1 MGMELRISEIR
12 NEKAKLAAR
21 IIDDGDGV
29 LKENEVSVFQDKAV
43 EMGVKAKAINDVV
56 EYFSHPEE
64 LSARE
69 QRVQA
74 RQAEKDEKKAD
85 KAAEKAEKKAE
96 KAAESSKAQGIIL
109 DAIMDQG
116 NKEIEGTTGNTQTAS
131 GQDVV
136 TDKDL
141 TKRRHVKKDAKADL
155 KESGAWDDVRK
166 EWRKGRGREFFTG
179 EKSFVNSASR
189 IQSAQNDSE
198 QSVIQTTE
206 EVMKTLET
214 DKKMDLLNSLNG
226 KEVAKR
232 DANGKP
238 IEGETLKVAYKDDDG
253 NWHFDGLSQEIEH
266 IIGADLKL
274 NRDAAKDRLV
284 AEFTKLHGRLNLLT
298 GQELSK
304 EEVRELVRLCG
315 FDIEPKDWRRI
326 VAGALT
332 GGAIGAAAGASGA
345 AQYQTVVVE
354 DQLIDINNYIDV
366 SGIVDVTVD
375 TTITIAGEAIK
386 IAANMGTAAAL
397 GAIVPAII
405 GAINGL
411 KDAGQKPVVPTNF
424 SATSPKELIE
434 ELKAQDNPYA
444 EVFGTLAFAFRTQ
457 DENGNVTGWDR
468 EGFKDFLNKVAGNEN
483 ILLNKEELLGAAMGI
498 KRGEYTVQEPE
509 AVEEVVT
516 EPVAE
521 EQTID
526 IVAKEPKV
534 EKPIEFEWKHEHNW
548 HAIVAAYYP
557 ELANENL
564 SKMKPAIDAFRKGH
578 GISFSSGTPVG
589 QLTQLKPITINGIVY
604 EPKQCTEEELEK
616 AIEKYG
622 WNCGYFSANYNKP
635 ITHTAKLEVKSYN
648 DNGRIVYSGTLQDNK
663 GNITKRVSDCESADS
678 ALASLRPDANSN
690 SDINLTINIT
700 ENGQTTTKTETIK
713 KQEQ

>member
-1 MGMELRISEIR
+1 MGMELRISEIK

-56 EYFSHPEE
+56 DYFSRPEE

-116 NKEIEGTTGNTQTAS
+116 NKEIENTTGNTQTAS

-155 KESGAWDDVRK
+155 KESGAWDDKTVRK
-166 EWRKGRGREFFTG
+166 EWRDGRGREIFTG

-238 IEGETLKVAYKDDDG
+238 IEGETLKVAYKDDNG

-274 NRDAAKDRLV
+274 NRDAAKDKLV

-326 VAGALT
+326 VAGTLT

-375 TTITIAGEAIK
+375 TTITIAGETIK
-386 IAANMGTAAAL
+386 VAANMGTAAAL

-434 ELKAQDNPYA
+434 ELKAQGNPYA

-509 AVEEVVT
+509 AVEEDGHEEVCAVEITEDTPMEDKTEDITFIHHRKGGDSWAGIVT
-516 EPVAE
+516 
-521 EQTID
+521 
-526 IVAKEPKV
+526 
-534 EKPIEFEWKHEHNW
+534 
-548 HAIVAAYYP
+548 AYYP
-557 ELANENL
+557 ELVAEFGIWGKDGAIKRLQRALATDENGVYNAETF
-564 SKMKPAIDAFRKGH
+564 SKIINATDLPKEIKLPSKIDGKNRVIGKVQAVKISNNGTGTYKPALDTVGNNEYSVSQVPGTTTYLAKDLCDN
-578 GISFSSGTPVG
+578 STASGTTKEEAFANLQKLNPG
-589 QLTQLKPITINGIVY
+589 KKYQLK
-604 EPKQCTEEELEK
+604 
-616 AIEKYG
+616 
-622 WNCGYFSANYNKP
+622 
-635 ITHTAKLEVKSYN
+635 
-648 DNGRIVYSGTLQDNK
+648 
-663 GNITKRVSDCESADS
+663 
-678 ALASLRPDANSN
+678 
-690 SDINLTINIT
+690 
-700 ENGQTTTKTETIK
+700 
-713 KQEQ
+713 EQ

>member
-43 EMGVKAKAINDVV
+43 EMGVNAKAINDVV
-56 EYFSHPEE
+56 DYFSRPEE

-116 NKEIEGTTGNTQTAS
+116 NKEIEDTTGNTQTAS

-136 TDKDL
+136 TNEDL
-141 TKRRHVKKDAKADL
+141 TKRRHVKKGAKADL
-155 KESGAWDDVRK
+155 KESGAWNDIRE
-166 EWRKGRGREFFTG
+166 EWRDGRGREFFTG

-238 IEGETLKVAYKDDDG
+238 IEGETLKVAYKDDNG

-274 NRDAAKDRLV
+274 NRDAAKDKLV

-345 AQYQTVVVE
+345 AQYQTVLVE

-375 TTITIAGEAIK
+375 TTITIAGETIK

-434 ELKAQDNPYA
+434 ELKAQGNPYA

-509 AVEEVVT
+509 AVEEDGHEEVCAVEITEDTPMEDKTEDITFIHHRKGGDSWAGIVT
-516 EPVAE
+516 
-521 EQTID
+521 
-526 IVAKEPKV
+526 
-534 EKPIEFEWKHEHNW
+534 
-548 HAIVAAYYP
+548 AYYP
-557 ELANENL
+557 ELVQEYGLYGKDGAIKRLQRALATDENGEYNAETF
-564 SKMKPAIDAFRKGH
+564 SKIINATDLPKEMKLPSKINGKNRVIGKVQAVEISNDGTGTYKPALDTVGNNEYSVTQVPGTTTYIARDLCTNLTA
-578 GISFSSGTPVG
+578 SGTTKEEAFEKLQEQNPG
-589 QLTQLKPITINGIVY
+589 KKYQLK
-604 EPKQCTEEELEK
+604 
-616 AIEKYG
+616 
-622 WNCGYFSANYNKP
+622 
-635 ITHTAKLEVKSYN
+635 
-648 DNGRIVYSGTLQDNK
+648 
-663 GNITKRVSDCESADS
+663 
-678 ALASLRPDANSN
+678 
-690 SDINLTINIT
+690 
-700 ENGQTTTKTETIK
+700 
-713 KQEQ
+713 EQ

>member
-1 MGMELRISEIR
+1 MGMELRISEIK

-56 EYFSHPEE
+56 DYFSRPEE

-116 NKEIEGTTGNTQTAS
+116 NKEIEDTTGNTQTAS

-136 TDKDL
+136 TNEDL
-141 TKRRHVKKDAKADL
+141 TKRRHVKKGAKADL
-155 KESGAWDDVRK
+155 KESGAWDDVRQ
-166 EWRKGRGREFFTG
+166 EWRNGRGREFFTG

-345 AQYQTVVVE
+345 AQYQTVLVE

-375 TTITIAGEAIK
+375 TTITIAGETIK

-434 ELKAQDNPYA
+434 ELKAQGNPYA

-509 AVEEVVT
+509 AVEEDVHEEVCAVEITENTPMKDKTEDITYTHHRKGGDSWAGIVT
-516 EPVAE
+516 
-521 EQTID
+521 
-526 IVAKEPKV
+526 
-534 EKPIEFEWKHEHNW
+534 
-548 HAIVAAYYP
+548 AYYP
-557 ELANENL
+557 ELVQEYGLYGKDGAIKRLQRALATDENGEYNAETF
-564 SKMKPAIDAFRKGH
+564 SKIINATDLPKEMKLPSKIDGKNRVIGKVQAVEISNDGTGTYKPALD
-578 GISFSSGTPVG
+578 TVG
-589 QLTQLKPITINGIVY
+589 NNEYSVTQVPG
-604 EPKQCTEEELEK
+604 
-616 AIEKYG
+616 
-622 WNCGYFSANYNKP
+622 
-635 ITHTAKLEVKSYN
+635 
-648 DNGRIVYSGTLQDNK
+648 
-663 GNITKRVSDCESADS
+663 
-678 ALASLRPDANSN
+678 
-690 SDINLTINIT
+690 
-700 ENGQTTTKTETIK
+700 TTTYVARDCDNNIASGATAEEAFEKL
-713 KQEQ
+713 QEQNPGKKYQLQGK

>member
-43 EMGVKAKAINDVV
+43 EMGVKAKAINNVV
-56 EYFSHPEE
+56 DYFSHPEE

-74 RQAEKDEKKAD
+74 RQAEKDERKAD

-96 KAAESSKAQGIIL
+96 KAAKSSKAQGIIL

-116 NKEIEGTTGNTQTAS
+116 NEEIEGTTGNTQTVS

-136 TDKDL
+136 TNEDL
-141 TKRRHVKKDAKADL
+141 TKRKYVKEEAKADL
-155 KESGAWDDVRK
+155 KESGAWKDKTVRQ
-166 EWRKGRGREFFTG
+166 EWRNGRGKEFFTG
-179 EKSFVNSASR
+179 ETRFVNSASR

-206 EVMKTLET
+206 EVMETLET
-214 DKKMDLLNSLNG
+214 DKKMDLLSSLNN
-226 KEVAKR
+226 KEVEKR

-274 NRDAAKDRLV
+274 NRDAAKDKLV

-298 GQELSK
+298 GQQLSK

-345 AQYQTVVVE
+345 AQSQTVQIG

-375 TTITIAGEAIK
+375 TTITIAGETIK
-386 IAANMGTAAAL
+386 VAANMGTAAAL
-397 GAIVPAII
+397 GAIATAII

-411 KDAGQKPVVPTNF
+411 KNAGQKPVVPTNF

-434 ELKAQDNPYA
+434 ELKAQGNPYA

-468 EGFKDFLNKVAGNEN
+468 KGFKDFLNKVAGNEN

-498 KRGEYTVQEPE
+498 ERGEYTVQEPE
-509 AVEEVVT
+509 TPEEVCAVEITEDTPMEDKIKDITYIHHRKGGDSWAGIVT
-516 EPVAE
+516 
-521 EQTID
+521 
-526 IVAKEPKV
+526 
-534 EKPIEFEWKHEHNW
+534 
-548 HAIVAAYYP
+548 AYYP
-557 ELANENL
+557 ELVAEFGIWGKDGAIKRLQRALATDENGVYNAETFRAIITATDLPKEIKLPSKIDGKVRVDGTVKAVNFTSKGKYIAPLDAVGINEISIDQVPGTTIFTAKDLCTNATASGDTPNEAFENL
-564 SKMKPAIDAFRKGH
+564 
-578 GISFSSGTPVG
+578 
-589 QLTQLKPITINGIVY
+589 Q
-604 EPKQCTEEELEK
+604 K
-616 AIEKYG
+616 ANPGKKY
-622 WNCGYFSANYNKP
+622 
-635 ITHTAKLEVKSYN
+635 KLQGK
-648 DNGRIVYSGTLQDNK
+648 
-663 GNITKRVSDCESADS
+663 
-678 ALASLRPDANSN
+678 
-690 SDINLTINIT
+690 
-700 ENGQTTTKTETIK
+700 
-713 KQEQ
+713 

>member
-43 EMGVKAKAINDVV
+43 EMGVNAKAINDVV
-56 EYFSHPEE
+56 DYFSRPEE

-85 KAAEKAEKKAE
+85 KAAKKAEKKAE

-116 NKEIEGTTGNTQTAS
+116 NKEIEDTTGNTQTAS

-136 TDKDL
+136 TNEDL

-155 KESGAWDDVRK
+155 KESGAWDDKTVRK
-166 EWRKGRGREFFTG
+166 EWRDGRGREFFTG

-238 IEGETLKVAYKDDDG
+238 IEGETLKVAYKDDNG

-274 NRDAAKDRLV
+274 NRDAAKDKLV

-345 AQYQTVVVE
+345 AQYQTVLVE

-375 TTITIAGEAIK
+375 TTITIAGETIK

-434 ELKAQDNPYA
+434 ELKAQGNPYA

-509 AVEEVVT
+509 AVEEDGHEEVCAVEITEDTPMEDKTEDITFIHHRKGGDSWAGIVT
-516 EPVAE
+516 
-521 EQTID
+521 
-526 IVAKEPKV
+526 
-534 EKPIEFEWKHEHNW
+534 
-548 HAIVAAYYP
+548 AYYP
-557 ELANENL
+557 ELVQEYGLYGKDGAIKRLQRALATDENGEYNAETF
-564 SKMKPAIDAFRKGH
+564 SKIINATDLPKEMKLPSKINGKNRVIGKVQAVEISNDGTGTYKPALDTVGNNEYSVTQVPGTTTYIARDLCTNLTA
-578 GISFSSGTPVG
+578 SGTTKEEAFEKLQEQNPG
-589 QLTQLKPITINGIVY
+589 KKYQLK
-604 EPKQCTEEELEK
+604 
-616 AIEKYG
+616 
-622 WNCGYFSANYNKP
+622 
-635 ITHTAKLEVKSYN
+635 
-648 DNGRIVYSGTLQDNK
+648 
-663 GNITKRVSDCESADS
+663 
-678 ALASLRPDANSN
+678 
-690 SDINLTINIT
+690 
-700 ENGQTTTKTETIK
+700 
-713 KQEQ
+713 EQ

>member
-56 EYFSHPEE
+56 DYFSRPEE

-116 NKEIEGTTGNTQTAS
+116 NKEIEDTTGNTQTAS

-136 TDKDL
+136 TNEDL

-155 KESGAWDDVRK
+155 KESGAWDKKNVRQ
-166 EWRKGRGREFFTG
+166 EWRGGRVRELFTG

-345 AQYQTVVVE
+345 AQYQTVLVE

-375 TTITIAGEAIK
+375 TTITIAGETIK
-386 IAANMGTAAAL
+386 VAANMGTAAAL

-434 ELKAQDNPYA
+434 ELKAQGNPYA

-509 AVEEVVT
+509 AVEEDVHEEVCAVEITENTPMKDKTEDITYTHHRKGGDSWAGIVT
-516 EPVAE
+516 
-521 EQTID
+521 
-526 IVAKEPKV
+526 
-534 EKPIEFEWKHEHNW
+534 
-548 HAIVAAYYP
+548 AYYP
-557 ELANENL
+557 ELVQEYGLYGKDGAIKRLQRALATDENGEYNAETF
-564 SKMKPAIDAFRKGH
+564 SKIINATDLPKEMKLPSKIDGKNRVIGKVQAVEISNDGTGTYKPALDTVGNNEYSVTQVPGTTTYIARDLCTNLTA
-578 GISFSSGTPVG
+578 SGT
-589 QLTQLKPITINGIVY
+589 TK
-604 EPKQCTEEELEK
+604 EEAFEK
-616 AIEKYG
+616 
-622 WNCGYFSANYNKP
+622 
-635 ITHTAKLEVKSYN
+635 L
-648 DNGRIVYSGTLQDNK
+648 
-663 GNITKRVSDCESADS
+663 
-678 ALASLRPDANSN
+678 
-690 SDINLTINIT
+690 
-700 ENGQTTTKTETIK
+700 
-713 KQEQ
+713 QEQNPGKKYQLQGK

>member
-43 EMGVKAKAINDVV
+43 EMGVNAKAINDVV
-56 EYFSHPEE
+56 DYFSRPEE

-96 KAAESSKAQGIIL
+96 KAAESSKAHGIIL

-116 NKEIEGTTGNTQTAS
+116 NKEIEDTTGNTQTAS

-136 TDKDL
+136 TNEDL
-141 TKRRHVKKDAKADL
+141 TKRRHVKKGAKADL
-155 KESGAWDDVRK
+155 KESGAWNDIRE
-166 EWRKGRGREFFTG
+166 EWRDGRVREFFTG

-238 IEGETLKVAYKDDDG
+238 IEGETLKVAYKDDNG

-274 NRDAAKDRLV
+274 NRDAAKDKLV

-345 AQYQTVVVE
+345 AQYQTVLVE

-375 TTITIAGEAIK
+375 TTITIAGETIK

-434 ELKAQDNPYA
+434 ELKAQGNPYA

-509 AVEEVVT
+509 AVEEDVHEEVCAVEITENTPMKDKTEDITYTHHRKGGDSWAGIVT
-516 EPVAE
+516 
-521 EQTID
+521 
-526 IVAKEPKV
+526 
-534 EKPIEFEWKHEHNW
+534 
-548 HAIVAAYYP
+548 AYYP
-557 ELANENL
+557 ELVQEYGLYGKDGAIKRLQRALATDENGEYNAETF
-564 SKMKPAIDAFRKGH
+564 SKIINATDLPKEMKLPSKIDGKNRVIGKVQAVEISNDGTGTYKPALDTVGNNEYSVTQVPGTTTYIARDLCTNLTA
-578 GISFSSGTPVG
+578 SGTTKEEAFEKLQEQNPG
-589 QLTQLKPITINGIVY
+589 KKYQLK
-604 EPKQCTEEELEK
+604 
-616 AIEKYG
+616 
-622 WNCGYFSANYNKP
+622 
-635 ITHTAKLEVKSYN
+635 
-648 DNGRIVYSGTLQDNK
+648 
-663 GNITKRVSDCESADS
+663 
-678 ALASLRPDANSN
+678 
-690 SDINLTINIT
+690 
-700 ENGQTTTKTETIK
+700 
-713 KQEQ
+713 EQ